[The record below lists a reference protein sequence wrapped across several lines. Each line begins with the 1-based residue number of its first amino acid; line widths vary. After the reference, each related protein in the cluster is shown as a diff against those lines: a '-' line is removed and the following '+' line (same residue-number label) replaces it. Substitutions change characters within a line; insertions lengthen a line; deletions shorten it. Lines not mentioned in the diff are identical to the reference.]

1 VSVCNKMDT
10 VKTRQPIG
18 PSHAVLD
25 LARPAGNG
33 AGRIREYLNDFRH
46 EGPAWPPA
54 LEDRW
59 RGLTIPS

>member
-1 VSVCNKMDT
+1 